1 MKELQQLTRKSI
13 FNMMKNQFLDDEKS
27 SLRIDQEEKKMR
39 KNKIRRRIR

>member
-1 MKELQQLTRKSI
+1 
-13 FNMMKNQFLDDEKS
+13 MMKNQFLDDEKS